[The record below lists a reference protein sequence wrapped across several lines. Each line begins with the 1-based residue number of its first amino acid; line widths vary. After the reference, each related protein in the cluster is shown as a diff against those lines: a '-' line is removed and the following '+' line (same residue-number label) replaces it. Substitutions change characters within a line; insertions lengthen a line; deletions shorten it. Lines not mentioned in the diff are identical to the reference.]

1 MSRPLPR
8 PIEAIRIGFMPL
20 IDAAI
25 PIVAADKGFGAL
37 EGLDIQ
43 LMRETS
49 WANIRDRI
57 AIGHFEAAHLLAPMP
72 LAANLGLT
80 PFEAP
85 LVAPLALG
93 PGANAITVSA
103 ALYDALRAAQPDMRV
118 NDPAS
123 VGAAL
128 RKVVAARKGALLQF
142 AVVHPHSAQNY
153 ILRYWLAACG
163 IQPDTEVEIGILP
176 PPLMPDALANG
187 AVDGFCV
194 GEPWNSRAAHQG
206 NGRIVLTKISIWRE
220 GPEKVLGFP
229 EALAQS
235 KPEVVQAVLRAM
247 VAAAAWCRRAEHREE
262 LIDILSRANRL
273 NIAARDIGAAL
284 TDGIPMA
291 DGTLV
296 ALDPFGDEAALRPD
310 VGAAQWFFGEMV
322 RWQQVAQTSENLT
335 AAAAAFRPDLL
346 PGAGPVAAR
355 PPAGFFDQH

>member
-1 MSRPLPR
+1 MSRPAPR
-8 PIEAIRIGFMPL
+8 PIEPIRLGFMPL

-25 PIVAADKGFGAL
+25 PIVAADKGFAAL
-37 EGLDIQ
+37 EGLDLQ

-85 LVAPLALG
+85 LVTPLALG
-93 PGANAITVSA
+93 PGANAITVSR
-103 ALYDALRAAQPDMRV
+103 ALYEAMRAASPGMRV

-128 RKVVAARKGALLQF
+128 KAVVAARAGKALQF

-153 ILRYWLAACG
+153 VLRYWLAACG
-163 IQPDTEVEIGILP
+163 ITPDHDVEIGVLP

-206 NGRIVLTKISIWRE
+206 AGAVVLTKVAIWRG
-220 GPEKVLGFP
+220 GPEKVLGFRR
-229 EALAQS
+229 AFAQA
-235 KPEVVQAVLRAM
+235 KPEVVQAALRAM
-247 VAAAAWCRRAEHREE
+247 KAAAQWCRQLEHREE

-273 NIAARDIGAAL
+273 NVPARDIGAAL
-284 TDGIPMA
+284 TGQVPLA
-291 DGTLV
+291 DGTGI
-296 ALDPFGDEAALRPD
+296 AIDPFGDEDALRPD
-310 VGAAQWFFGEMV
+310 SGAALWFFEQMV
-322 RWQQVAQTSENLT
+322 RWGQVADTPENR
-335 AAAAAFRPDLL
+335 AAAASAYRPDLL
-346 PGAGPVAAR
+346 PEAGADPPQR
-355 PPAGFFDQH
+355 PHGFFDHS